1 MSNGRIKNR
10 GIMSKIGLRERI
22 KQGIFLLDGA
32 MGTELIARGIEAGT
46 CNDYLNITSPNV
58 ILNIHRA
65 YLSAGSDAILTNTFG
80 ANKYALARHG
90 LADKTIEINKAGACI
105 ARLAAGENRPA
116 LSEVEG
122 YVLGDIGPSGDFLQ
136 PLGDLKSQELK
147 DAFAQQA
154 EALLN
159 GGVDGFIIETMTA
172 LDEAEIAIEAVKS
185 VSDLPVLVS
194 FSFDSIGDDFKT
206 MMGVDV
212 ESAVSKAVSLG
223 VDAVGFNC
231 GTLKLDEYVELAKRF
246 VCAINVLKEKR
257 VTNHESPVT
266 IFAEPNAGKP
276 ELVDGRA
283 VYKVTPEDFAIA
295 AEKIHSAGVNIIGG
309 CCGTTPEHIAAVS
322 KKLRVDNG

>member
-1 MSNGRIKNR
+1 
-10 GIMSKIGLRERI
+10 MSKISLRERI
-22 KQGIFLLDGA
+22 KRGIFLLDGA
-32 MGTELIARGIEAGT
+32 MGTELIARDVAVGT
-46 CNDYLNITSPNV
+46 CNDYLNIESPDV
-58 ILNIHRA
+58 VFDIHEA
-65 YLSAGSDAILTNTFG
+65 YIKAGSDAVLTNTFG

-105 ARLAAGENRPA
+105 ARQAAGQQKPV

-122 YVLGDIGPSGDFLQ
+122 YVLGDIGPSGGFLQ
-136 PLGDLKSQELK
+136 PLGDLKPRELK

-154 EALLN
+154 KSLLD

-185 VSDLPVLVS
+185 VSDLPVFVS

-206 MMGVDV
+206 MMGVGV
-212 ESAVSKAVSLG
+212 ESAVSKTVSLG

-295 AEKIHSAGVNIIGG
+295 AEKIHFAGVNIIGG

-322 KKLRVDNG
+322 KKLRGSNG